1 METLGDKLTFLLGLP
16 SSFVSITNSNHL
28 VWGQGRGREEIEEG
42 RDRRGGGKRGGKG
55 KEEGIN
61 VMRNH

>member
-28 VWGQGRGREEIEEG
+28 VWGQGRVRGEIKEG
-42 RDRRGGGKRGGKG
+42 RDRRGGGKRGGEG